1 MRLGPL
7 PTMSK
12 GGHQHRRIGAHSL
25 FGFDACVAMEA
36 LDHPWMRLGHADI
49 PHVTPGLAK
58 AEVCSLERFATFEN
72 DMKRLAIRAV
82 AFHLDAVGAC

>member
-1 MRLGPL
+1 
-7 PTMSK
+7 
-12 GGHQHRRIGAHSL
+12 
-25 FGFDACVAMEA
+25 MEA

-82 AFHLDAVGAC
+82 AFHLDAVGACRRRKMQYRSKRSAALSS